1 MMKIGYMRVST
12 HEQTTDLQR
21 DALIKAG
28 VDDDYIYADTGSGSR
43 KDHPGWTLCNQ
54 VLRKGDTLIVWRLDR
69 LGRSLQN
76 LISIVDDLM
85 QRDISLHILKGMGA
99 NIDTTT
105 AEGRLFFGFFAALA
119 EYERTLIAER
129 TRAGLAAARARGRLG
144 GRPWSLTPTQVL
156 GLAEAMK
163 DPAAKPGV
171 LARELGITVPTIY
184 RYVTKKGE
192 LTDAA
197 RRALAAGKKYG
208 RPRS

>member
-1 MMKIGYMRVST
+1 MKTQGRAAARIIR
-12 HEQTTDLQR
+12 
-21 DALIKAG
+21 AG
-28 VDDDYIYADTGSGSR
+28 LFATRCCIR
-43 KDHPGWTLCNQ
+43 
-54 VLRKGDTLIVWRLDR
+54 GDTLVVWRLDR

-85 QRDISLHILKGMGA
+85 QRDISLRILEGMGA
-99 NIDTTT
+99 NINTTT
-105 AEGRLFFGFFAALA
+105 AEGRLFFAALA

-129 TRAGLAAARARGRLG
+129 TRDGLAAARARGRMG
-144 GRPWSLTPTQVL
+144 GRPWSLTLTQIL
-156 GLAEAMK
+156 GLTQAMK
-163 DPAAKPGV
+163 DQTTKPSA
-171 LARELGITVPTIY
+171 LAHELGISVPTIY